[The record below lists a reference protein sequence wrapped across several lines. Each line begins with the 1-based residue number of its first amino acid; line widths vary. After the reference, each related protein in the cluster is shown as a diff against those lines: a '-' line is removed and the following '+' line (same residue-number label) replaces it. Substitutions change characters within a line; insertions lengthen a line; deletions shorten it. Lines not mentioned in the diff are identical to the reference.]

1 MSTVLTLGSLGL
13 IVYCI
18 AMDYAALPGHPAMHY
33 ALFVFSLVLLAW
45 LPDADL
51 SSREAW
57 AVLGISVAKT
67 LLTAVA
73 SYVSRLKV
81 PPKDA

>member
-1 MSTVLTLGSLGL
+1 MTDQAAVADATARSFRTFFQGIAVDGL
-13 IVYCI
+13 IAV
-18 AMDYAALPGHPAMHY
+18 
-33 ALFVFSLVLLAW
+33 SLVLLAW

>member
-1 MSTVLTLGSLGL
+1 MTDQAVADATNRSARTFLQG
-13 IVYCI
+13 I
-18 AMDYAALPGHPAMHY
+18 AIDAAIAV
-33 ALFVFSLVLLAW
+33 ALVLLAW

-57 AVLGISVAKT
+57 TVLGVAVAKT

-73 SYVSRLKV
+73 SYVSRLKM
-81 PPKDA
+81 PPKNA